1 MNAPVIPPVEEANR
15 HLTRRLIDTLIRE
28 DVAGC
33 QSKAMVTA
41 AREVPH
47 TPVVP
52 ETWLKWELERG
63 VLWLPVRAAS
73 FMQSWCWSGD
83 PLLWQAGDAWDDW
96 TRVDRYDQVLYCLRP
111 VADDDQFA
119 QHQTYEAECDTAIS
133 HHQLCRHEQA
143 RWFRE
148 LSGSGEAWP
157 AFGDGVDGMLFYDR
171 LAAFHDHPFYPSAR
185 AKTGFDNTALR
196 AFAPEFAPVFQLRW
210 LAVPKPHMQAQGVL
224 PECWPDFSAVGLD
237 ASLGDSHCLI
247 PMHPHVWDT
256 ALTLYLSDSD
266 LANQVLLAPKPAV
279 RVTPT
284 LSVRT
289 LQVVDEPSLHLKVP
303 LTIRT
308 LGARNIRTVKPS
320 TIYDGF
326 TVQRLLTAVAADDP
340 TLAARYSLTDESTG
354 GHVDDLN
361 WLGMIVR
368 RYPGELDGTT
378 VVPVAALSASG
389 CDGRCVME
397 ALASHFYGGDLKALL
412 QDYLKLTLTVHL
424 RLWLKYG
431 IALESNQQNSML
443 VLDNAG
449 PLRLLMKDNDAPRL
463 WPARLCARL
472 GELRPVVDGLR
483 DSRIL
488 VDAEEPLV
496 QMFTTITLQL
506 NIAVLLEE
514 LVARGLGSRRD
525 WYTRLRDQVETTL
538 QELEQEGV
546 ATNVARLCL
555 LEDDYLYVKYLLRAG
570 SLESKTD
577 TGATDIN
584 KFYGKRA
591 PNFLRRPA

>member
-1 MNAPVIPPVEEANR
+1 M
-15 HLTRRLIDTLIRE
+15 
-28 DVAGC
+28 
-33 QSKAMVTA
+33 
-41 AREVPH
+41 
-47 TPVVP
+47 
-52 ETWLKWELERG
+52 
-63 VLWLPVRAAS
+63 
-73 FMQSWCWSGD
+73 
-83 PLLWQAGDAWDDW
+83 
-96 TRVDRYDQVLYCLRP
+96 
-111 VADDDQFA
+111 
-119 QHQTYEAECDTAIS
+119 
-133 HHQLCRHEQA
+133 
-143 RWFRE
+143 
-148 LSGSGEAWP
+148 
-157 AFGDGVDGMLFYDR
+157 
-171 LAAFHDHPFYPSAR
+171 
-185 AKTGFDNTALR
+185 
-196 AFAPEFAPVFQLRW
+196 
-210 LAVPKPHMQAQGVL
+210 
-224 PECWPDFSAVGLD
+224 GLD

-247 PMHPHVWDT
+247 PMHPHMWDT

-289 LQVVDEPSLHLKVP
+289 LQVVDEPSIHLKVP

-326 TVQRLLTAVAADDP
+326 TVQRLLTAVA
-340 TLAARYSLTDESTG
+340 LAARYSLTDESTG

-389 CDGRCVME
+389 SDGRCVME

-431 IALESNQQNSML
+431 VALESNQQNSML
-443 VLDNAG
+443 VLDDAG

-463 WPARLCARL
+463 WPARLCAR
-472 GELRPVVDGLR
+472 
-483 DSRIL
+483 L

-546 ATNVARLCL
+546 ATNVARQCL
-555 LEDDYLYVKYLLRAG
+555 LKDDYLYVKYLLRAG
-570 SLESKTD
+570 SLESKTN

-584 KFYGKRA
+584 KFYGKSA

>member
-1 MNAPVIPPVEEANR
+1 M
-15 HLTRRLIDTLIRE
+15 
-28 DVAGC
+28 
-33 QSKAMVTA
+33 
-41 AREVPH
+41 
-47 TPVVP
+47 
-52 ETWLKWELERG
+52 
-63 VLWLPVRAAS
+63 
-73 FMQSWCWSGD
+73 
-83 PLLWQAGDAWDDW
+83 
-96 TRVDRYDQVLYCLRP
+96 
-111 VADDDQFA
+111 
-119 QHQTYEAECDTAIS
+119 
-133 HHQLCRHEQA
+133 
-143 RWFRE
+143 
-148 LSGSGEAWP
+148 
-157 AFGDGVDGMLFYDR
+157 
-171 LAAFHDHPFYPSAR
+171 
-185 AKTGFDNTALR
+185 
-196 AFAPEFAPVFQLRW
+196 
-210 LAVPKPHMQAQGVL
+210 
-224 PECWPDFSAVGLD
+224 GLD
-237 ASLGDSHCLI
+237 ASLGDSYCLI

-256 ALTLYLSDSD
+256 ALTQYLSDSD
-266 LANQVLLAPKPAV
+266 LANQALLAPKPAV

-289 LQVVDEPSLHLKVP
+289 LQVVDEPSIHLKVP

-326 TVQRLLTAVAADDP
+326 TVQRLLTSVAADDP
-340 TLAARYSLTDESTG
+340 ALAARYSLTDESTG

-378 VVPVAALSASG
+378 VVPVAVLSASG
-389 CDGRCVME
+389 SDGRCVME
-397 ALASHFYGGDLKALL
+397 ALASHFYDGDLKALL

-443 VLDNAG
+443 VLDDAG

-546 ATNVARLCL
+546 ATNVARQCL
-555 LEDDYLYVKYLLRAG
+555 LEDDYLYVKYLLRAD
-570 SLESKTD
+570 SLESKTN

-584 KFYGKRA
+584 KFYGKSA